1 MCDVL
6 HRIHRTP
13 FEMTSLLMSNSS
25 SLFQTIWRNAERV
38 ALFGGAVLLL
48 ISFALAFLVPAL
60 FFRAYLVAFVFWLGM
75 ALGCLAILMLHH
87 LSGGAWGAV
96 LLRILE
102 AGARTLPWL
111 TLIGLPLYLSIP
123 TLFVWARPEGQA
135 DPLIQAKAAYLNVPF
150 FVARTIAYFV
160 IWNVLVYVMD
170 RWSRL
175 RDETG
180 DMRYTDRLRR
190 GGAIGLV
197 IFGLTVTFGAIDWIM
212 SLEPEWYSTIFG
224 AMVAIGGVLAC
235 FAFVILTFTWLARK
249 PPLSSVSS
257 PQLLNDLGNLL
268 LAFVMMWA
276 YLAFSQYL
284 LIWAGNLRQE
294 VTWYVLRLNN
304 GWQFL
309 AILIGVLYFLLP
321 FALLIIR
328 EVKRHVWLLGFVTL
342 ILVIT
347 RWVEVYWLIIPAFEP
362 TLTLNLLDVIATLG
376 MGGVWL
382 ALFARELHKRP
393 LLAPSDQKLGEA
405 EEWAQAG
412 RAAPR
417 RI

>member
-1 MCDVL
+1 MNT
-6 HRIHRTP
+6 IK
-13 FEMTSLLMSNSS
+13 N
-25 SLFQTIWRNAERV
+25 LFQANGRNAERV
-38 ALFGGAVLLL
+38 TLFGGAVLLL
-48 ISFALAFLVPAL
+48 ISFALAFFFPAL

-111 TLIGLPLYLSIP
+111 TIIGLPLYLGIP

-160 IWNVLVYVMD
+160 IWNALVYVMN
-170 RWSRL
+170 RWSRA

-180 DMRYTDRLRR
+180 DVRYNDRLRR

-197 IFGLTVTFGAIDWIM
+197 IFGFTVTFAAIDWMM

-235 FAFVILTFTWLARK
+235 FAFVILTFTRLARK
-249 PPLSSVSS
+249 PPLSSVWS

-304 GWQFL
+304 GWQVL
-309 AILIGVLYFLLP
+309 AVLIGVLYFALP

-328 EVKRHVWLLGFVTL
+328 EVKRHAWLLGLVTL

-347 RWVEVYWLIIPAFEP
+347 RWVEVYWLIEPAFEP
-362 TLTLNLLDVIATLG
+362 TLTLNVIAVVATMG

-382 ALFARELHKRP
+382 ALFARELGKRS
-393 LLAPSDQKLGEA
+393 LLAPSDKNLSAA
-405 EEWAQAG
+405 EEWAQEG